1 MDKKGNAC
9 NKINAVGESIVENKD
24 IRWIQRRTNY
34 NKALGQLSKFIE
46 RGELN
51 ELEKQGLIQCFEYN
65 YELAWNT
72 IKDFYESQG
81 ETNIQGSR
89 DAIRL
94 AFKRGLIEDGEI
106 WMKMVQDR
114 TLTSHTYNEDT
125 AEEIVTGILDSY
137 YQEFIKLQKKLT
149 ELEKRQ
155 DQA

>member
-1 MDKKGNAC
+1 MEDK
-9 NKINAVGESIVENKD
+9 D
-24 IRWIQRRTNY
+24 QRWIQRKANY
-34 NKALGQLSKFIE
+34 NKALQQLSKFIE
-46 RGELN
+46 QDRLN

-94 AFKRGLIEDGEI
+94 AFKRGLIEDGEV
-106 WMKMVQDR
+106 WMNMIQDR
-114 TLTSHTYNEDT
+114 ILTSHTYNEDT
-125 AEEIVTGILDSY
+125 AEKIVTDILDNY
-137 YQEFIKLQKKLT
+137 YQEFLKLQKKFT

-155 DQA
+155 NQA

>member
-1 MDKKGNAC
+1 M
-9 NKINAVGESIVENKD
+9 ENKD